1 MTAVLLGHVGN
12 FEIQPDPYGLLVPLS
27 RASGALC
34 SHAGLEARG
43 SSAWNS
49 CMMLYGSHVESE
61 VQASGSLLRKPLL
74 KHIA

>member
-34 SHAGLEARG
+34 SHAGLEASIEVALLG
-43 SSAWNS
+43 IAV
-49 CMMLYGSHVESE
+49 HV
-61 VQASGSLLRKPLL
+61 
-74 KHIA
+74 